1 MCTVDLGNETMAT
14 LSSGQY
20 ITDAVLAPARARSPQ
35 EDAAGGDR
43 KRRRKVLS
51 CYDCRRRKLQCD
63 RVMPA
68 CGRCVKAGQES
79 SCIYSEDATE
89 TPIRSAKHAGPEE
102 RGAVI
107 TGQTSAPLHPDTQ
120 LDDLPM
126 KVKHQERRIHQLE
139 AALARA
145 SHQSET
151 TTTRHFDLLK
161 LPLTPESIQDSG
173 LGSNIN
179 DRETMLL
186 RGQGFGTQFSG
197 TTHPLSL
204 IAHVPELNLFTKEAL
219 EMYPSFQRARQEMGV
234 LEARMKCADR
244 TNFEIADEHLHTLLP
259 PQSDVNRAVDL
270 YLESYDRIYHVIHTP
285 SFWDSYNTMW
295 QGQSSDAPGHT
306 VVLVLLMVAC
316 VSCVG
321 PAPPWTYVANSSKAR
336 EGAIM
341 ITQACES
348 WINRQSQKRVSAADF
363 QIRFLLCLTKQTT
376 ARKYK
381 RTWTEVG
388 NLLRFCMS
396 AGLHRNPD
404 LIRKPTTP
412 LEKELRRRIWA
423 AVLDFELQASF
434 DRGMISAPWLLQSDT
449 PAPSNLHDEE
459 LTVAHPPSSRPAKEF
474 TSTWYLF
481 AANDST
487 VLRSTLNTAL
497 NNIRH
502 VFTFEQV
509 KQYTDEIESQLSSTP
524 DTAGPESEEARS
536 LLHLKLLQY
545 QLALHNRFLR
555 SATTSSERMFSTMV
569 ILETASR
576 VINIH
581 QRLTVDD
588 KRSLQFLGYDLLRAA
603 LSMANVVSVQ
613 TSAPGILLTPIVFQ
627 HTPLINQAISM
638 LTDKAARLGCE
649 QRQMWVALAALGFV
663 KSRQNPTQRHQ
674 YMKEAIDVI
683 TKAYDEI
690 MTSQEDEGSSIP
702 AVTRLQEPVS
712 RGIVDYLPAVPGQPN
727 ELDADADLVDSTLFN
742 FDDFAAWTFED
753 WMFDPNDPSITLNG
767 S

>member
-1 MCTVDLGNETMAT
+1 MT
-14 LSSGQY
+14 GQY
-20 ITDAVLAPARARSPQ
+20 ITDAVLVPSRARSPL
-35 EDAAGGDR
+35 DDGAGGDR

-79 SCIYSEDATE
+79 SCVYSEDATD
-89 TPIRSAKHAGPEE
+89 PLFRSSKPSGPEQS
-102 RGAVI
+102 GPLTADP
-107 TGQTSAPLHPDTQ
+107 TSAASYPDAAQ
-120 LDDLPM
+120 NDIPA
-126 KVKHQERRIHQLE
+126 KIKYQERRIQQLE
-139 AALARA
+139 AALAR
-145 SHQSET
+145 T
-151 TTTRHFDLLK
+151 TSNRPEVAAARQFEVLK
-161 LPLTPESIQDSG
+161 FPLTPESIHESG

-186 RGQGFGTQFSG
+186 RGRAFETQFSG

-219 EMYPSFQRARQEMGV
+219 ERYPFFQRAKQDMGA
-234 LEARMKCADR
+234 LEARTICADKHH
-244 TNFEIADEHLHTLLP
+244 IDIPDEELHTLLP
-259 PQSDVNRAVDL
+259 PRAETNRAVDL
-270 YLESYDRIYHVIHTP
+270 YLESYDRIYHIMHVP
-285 SFWDSYNTMW
+285 SFWDAYHTMW
-295 QGQSSDAPGHT
+295 QGNLRDASKHT
-306 VVLVLLMVAC
+306 VVTVLLMVAC

-321 PAPPWTYVANSSKAR
+321 AAHPWTYVANSSKAR
-336 EGAIM
+336 EGAIA

-348 WINRQSQKRVSAADF
+348 WIYRQSQKRVSAADF
-363 QIRFLLCLTKQTT
+363 QLRFLLCLTKQTT

-404 LIRKPTTP
+404 LIRRPTTP
-412 LEKELRRRIWA
+412 LDKELRRRIWA

-434 DRGMISAPWLLQSDT
+434 DRGMISAPWILQSDSL
-449 PAPSNLHDEE
+449 APTNLHDEE
-459 LTVAHPPSSRPAKEF
+459 IAMAHPPSPRPTKVF
-474 TSTWYLF
+474 TSAWYL
-481 AANDST
+481 ST
-487 VLRSTLNTAL
+487 SNNTLMLRSTLNTIL

-502 VFTFEQV
+502 VLTFEQV
-509 KQYTDEIESQLSSTP
+509 KQYTDEIETHLSSMP
-524 DTAGPESEEARS
+524 DLSVQEAEEAQS
-536 LLHLKLLQY
+536 LYRLKLLQY

-555 SATTSSERMFSTMV
+555 STSTSSERMFSTMV
-569 ILETASR
+569 ILETASKI
-576 VINIH
+576 INIH
-581 QRLTVDD
+581 QRLTADD
-588 KRSLQFLGYDLLRAA
+588 KRALQFLGYDLLRAS

-613 TSAPGILLTPIVFQ
+613 TLEPGSLLTPIVFQ
-627 HTPLINQAISM
+627 HTSLMHEVIHM

-663 KSRQNPTQRHQ
+663 KSRQTPGQRNE
-674 YMKEAIDVI
+674 YMKEAVDVI

-690 MTSQEDEGSSIP
+690 MAYQDGVSPGAAIRRE
-702 AVTRLQEPVS
+702 AQEPMES
-712 RGIVDYLPAVPGQPN
+712 RGIVDYLPAVPGQPEEPN
-727 ELDADADLVDSTLFN
+727 ADADLINNALFN

-753 WMFDPNDPSITLNG
+753 WMFDPNDPSLAING